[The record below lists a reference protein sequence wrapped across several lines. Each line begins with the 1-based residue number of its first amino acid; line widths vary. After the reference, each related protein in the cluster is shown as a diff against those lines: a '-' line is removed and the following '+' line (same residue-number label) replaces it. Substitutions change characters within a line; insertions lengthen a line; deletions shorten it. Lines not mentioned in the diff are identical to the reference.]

1 MKKLDD
7 LNLIYSLL
15 VSESRMA
22 GTRKPNNCVKP
33 RIVKGDLEA
42 EVKGA
47 FKPVDDPFSLSTWP
61 PASNESGDFIFC
73 TKHLLLP
80 FVLLIVTSFS
90 AISSKTDI
98 STVRSCRKSLK
109 VALMT

>member
-15 VSESRMA
+15 VSESRVA

-61 PASNESGDFIFC
+61 SRLA
-73 TKHLLLP
+73 TKA
-80 FVLLIVTSFS
+80 
-90 AISSKTDI
+90 AISSFAL
-98 STVRSCRKSLK
+98 STCCFHSSY
-109 VALMT
+109 